1 MSMHEGDGLIESVL
15 QAANGKII
23 GRIRF
28 QKICYLL
35 QQLGLGA
42 NLRFSYHHYG
52 PYSEELSVA
61 IDRARVLDK
70 TIKEDK
76 VQSSDGGFYS
86 VYSYSGTKMRTGSV
100 GGLPLNRARELI
112 AMMKAE
118 TSTVIE
124 LAATIHWLRKKEKVS
139 DWRRELKIRKGAK
152 ADDALIKKAESVLQ
166 KLNLW
171 A

>member
-1 MSMHEGDGLIESVL
+1 MHQGDRLIEAVL
-15 QAANGKII
+15 QAADGNII

-42 NLRFSYHHYG
+42 NFRFSYHHYG

-70 TIKEDK
+70 TIKEEK
-76 VQSSDGGFYS
+76 VPASDGGFYS
-86 VYSYSGTKMRTGSV
+86 VYSYTGAKVGSGSV
-100 GGLPLNRARELI
+100 GGLTLDQARKLI

-124 LAATIHWLRKKEKVS
+124 LAATVHWLREKEKVS
-139 DWRRELKIRKGAK
+139 DWRRELKLRKGAK
-152 ADDALIKKAESVLQ
+152 ADDSRIEKAESLLQ
-166 KLNLW
+166 KLNL
-171 A
+171 AA